1 MRQSRLQ
8 TRGFRGCSFVT
19 LKVKETRF
27 CRSGKMGVKFGGK
40 TDEVK
45 PAVAGGGD
53 GRDKARVVWS

>member
-1 MRQSRLQ
+1 MRLSRLQ
-8 TRGFRGCSFVT
+8 TRGFRGCDFVA

-27 CRSGKMGVKFGGK
+27 CWSGKMGVKFGGK
-40 TDEVK
+40 PDEVK